1 MDIIFRKAK
10 EEDARGIVE
19 VKLSSWLTT
28 YKELMPKEVLEK
40 RKSTMEDRIPRTEEQ
55 IKEYNNI
62 YVAVDNDRVV
72 GTMSY
77 GECRNEKYKE
87 HGELNF
93 IYLLDEYQGY
103 GIGKKLFMIGIK
115 ELIDMGYNSMILNVL
130 EGNKTIG
137 FYEKYSGKKIEQKE
151 EVFYNTPL
159 IENIMLFE
167 DLNKIYSDNN

>member
-1 MDIIFRKAK
+1 MNIIIRKANV
-10 EEDARGIVE
+10 EDSRGIVE
-19 VKLSSWLTT
+19 VKMSSWLTT
-28 YKELMPKEVLEK
+28 YKGLMPDEVLK
-40 RKSTMEDRIPRTEEQ
+40 NRKDTIEERIPRTESQ
-55 IKEYNNI
+55 IREYNNI
-62 YVAVDNDRVV
+62 YVAVDNDRVI

-77 GECRNEKYKE
+77 GESRNEKYKE

-103 GIGKKLFMIGIK
+103 GIGKKLFMTGIK

-159 IENIMLFE
+159 VENIMLFE
-167 DLNKIYSDNN
+167 DLNKIYEDNK